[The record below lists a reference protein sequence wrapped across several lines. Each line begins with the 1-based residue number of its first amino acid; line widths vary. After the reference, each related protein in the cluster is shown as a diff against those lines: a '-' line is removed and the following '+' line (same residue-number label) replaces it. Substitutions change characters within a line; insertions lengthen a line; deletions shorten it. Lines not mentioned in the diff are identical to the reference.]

1 MTVPAVFAELA
12 AMHILLGVAAI
23 TIRWK
28 ARGGYIFSH
37 VAVIATGFRMLA
49 CQRELRLPSM
59 VESNPGP
66 AVGRM
71 TGFAPRR
78 EAACMHVI
86 TGMTVRAS
94 DARVLESRRCMA
106 GLTGN
111 CHMQS
116 GQWKFRKPMVKDHIL
131 AP

>member
-12 AMHILLGVAAI
+12 TMHILLGMAAK
-23 TIRWK
+23 TIRCK

-49 CQRELRLPSM
+49 CQRKLRLQPM
-59 VESNPGP
+59 VECNPGP

-71 TGFAPRR
+71 TGFATRR
-78 EAACMHVI
+78 EAARMHVI
-86 TGMTVRAS
+86 TAVAVRAS
-94 DARVLESRRCMA
+94 DASVLESRRGVA
-106 GLTGN
+106 GFTGN

-116 GQWKFRKPMVKDHIL
+116 AEREIRKPVVEDYIL